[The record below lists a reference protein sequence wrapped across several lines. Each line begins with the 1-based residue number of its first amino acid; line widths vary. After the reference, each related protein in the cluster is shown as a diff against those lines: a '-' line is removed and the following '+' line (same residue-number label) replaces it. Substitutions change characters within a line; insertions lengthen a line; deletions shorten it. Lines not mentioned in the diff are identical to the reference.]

1 VLGTEGQ
8 LADGLSVAREPLG
21 LSNLLGLGTVLAVL
35 LGAGIALGWWL
46 DGALGT
52 SPTFVLIGIALGL
65 AGGVCYTVVQIRP
78 FLKE

>member
-1 VLGTEGQ
+1 M
-8 LADGLSVAREPLG
+8 
-21 LSNLLGLGTVLAVL
+21 AVL

>member
-1 VLGTEGQ
+1 M
-8 LADGLSVAREPLG
+8 ARESLG
-21 LSNLLGLGTVLAVL
+21 LSNLLGLGTVFAVL

-46 DGALGT
+46 DSALGT
-52 SPTFVLIGIALGL
+52 SPTMVLIGIALGL

>member
-1 VLGTEGQ
+1 
-8 LADGLSVAREPLG
+8 VARESLG
-21 LSNLLGLGTVLAVL
+21 LSNLLGLGTVMAVL